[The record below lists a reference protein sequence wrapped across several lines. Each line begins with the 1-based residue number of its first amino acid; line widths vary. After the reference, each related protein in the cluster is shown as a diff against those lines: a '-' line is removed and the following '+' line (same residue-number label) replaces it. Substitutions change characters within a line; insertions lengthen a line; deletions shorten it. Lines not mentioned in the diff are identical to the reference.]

1 MKYAGFW
8 VRFLATLMDSMIFW
22 PFAILIYIKLGYDA
36 SLFYVGL
43 QGIALVIFLAS
54 LILPWLYF
62 ALFESGTWQATP
74 GKRIMGIYVTTLNA
88 ERISF
93 GRASG
98 RYFGKIISSI
108 TFLVGYIMA
117 GFTENKQ
124 SLHDKLADTLVLFGK
139 PGRYENPDAMVIRE
153 PSSNKKIDSSN
164 SPNWVF
170 AGFDASGNLV
180 RVTFKDS
187 DSKLT
192 SKGLIV
198 GRSSDTSDLYISDA
212 SVSRQ
217 HARFYKVGDKLFL
230 EDLNSTNGTKLNG
243 KNLSK
248 GSKGE
253 IKESGELIIGGV
265 ELSIGKY

>member
-8 VRFLATLMDSMIFW
+8 IRFLASLMDSMIFT
-22 PFAILIYIKLGYDA
+22 PFAFLIYLKLSLDA
-36 SLFYVGL
+36 ALYNVGD
-43 QGIALVIFLAS
+43 QGIALVIFVAS
-54 LILPWLYF
+54 IILPWLYF
-62 ALFESGTWQATP
+62 ALFESGNWQATF
-74 GKRIMGIYVTTLNA
+74 GKRIMGIYVVDLNGD
-88 ERISF
+88 RISF
-93 GRASG
+93 GRGSA
-98 RYFGKIISSI
+98 RYFGKIISAI
-108 TFLVGYIMA
+108 TLFVGYIMA

-139 PGRYENPDAMVIRE
+139 PGRHNSPDFIDQRE
-153 PSSNKKIDSSN
+153 PSSDKLSENSS
-164 SPNWVF
+164 SSNWVF
-170 AGFDASGNLV
+170 AGFDARGNLV

-187 DSKLT
+187 DSKL
-192 SKGLIV
+192 
-198 GRSSDTSDLYISDA
+198 YISDA
-212 SVSRQ
+212 SVSRK

-253 IKESGELIIGGV
+253 IKESGEVIIGGV

>member
-8 VRFLATLMDSMIFW
+8 VRFLAMMMDSMIFS
-22 PFAILIYIKLGYDA
+22 PFAILIYLKLGFDA
-36 SLFYVGL
+36 AIFNVGS
-43 QGIALVIFLAS
+43 QGVSLVIFLAS
-54 LILPWLYF
+54 FILPWLYF

-74 GKRIMGIYVTTLNA
+74 GKRIMGIYVTNLNA

-93 GRASG
+93 GRASA
-98 RYFGKIISSI
+98 RYFGKVISSI
-108 TFLVGYIMA
+108 TFLVGYVMA

-139 PGRYENPDAMVIRE
+139 PGRYNSPDVIDQRE
-153 PSSNKKIDSSN
+153 PSSDKSSEN
-164 SPNWVF
+164 SSSPNWVF

>member
-8 VRFLATLMDSMIFW
+8 IRFLASLMDSMIFT
-22 PFAILIYIKLGYDA
+22 PFAFLIYLKLSLDA
-36 SLFYVGL
+36 ALYNVGD
-43 QGIALVIFLAS
+43 QGIALVIFVAS
-54 LILPWLYF
+54 IILPWLYF
-62 ALFESGTWQATP
+62 ALFESGNWQATF
-74 GKRIMGIYVTTLNA
+74 GKRIMGIYVVDLNGD
-88 ERISF
+88 RISF
-93 GRASG
+93 GRGSA
-98 RYFGKIISSI
+98 RYFGKIISAI
-108 TFLVGYIMA
+108 TLFVGYIMA

-139 PGRYENPDAMVIRE
+139 PGRHNSPDFIDQRE
-153 PSSNKKIDSSN
+153 PSSDKLSENSS
-164 SPNWVF
+164 SSNWVF

-187 DSKLT
+187 DSKLS

-253 IKESGELIIGGV
+253 IKESGEVIIGGV